1 MELDLI
7 EYDIDPRVKE
17 KLEEIIQML
26 LYKIS
31 AGVVMLS
38 DDAGRIVSIKGGGY
52 RETDAEF
59 LATLISG
66 IFGAAVEMGKIIN
79 MQDLE
84 ILQYESKNIDVVIKF
99 IPPRFLLGII
109 VKKDV
114 SIGTVRLFLKEASA
128 ILEKVLKDIKLVP
141 VREIKIDV
149 KDLEKKL
156 NEILGERS

>member
-7 EYDIDPRVKE
+7 EYDIDPKIKE
-17 KLEEIIQML
+17 KVDNIIHML

-38 DDAGRIVSIKGGGY
+38 DDAGRIISIKGGGFSD
-52 RETDAEF
+52 TDAEF

-66 IFGAAVEMGKIIN
+66 VFGAAVEMGKIIN
-79 MQDLE
+79 MQNLE
-84 ILQYESKNIDVVIKF
+84 ILQYESKNMDVVIKF
-99 IPPRFLLGII
+99 IPTRFLLGII

-128 ILEKVLKDIKLVP
+128 MLENVLKDIKLVP
-141 VREIKIDV
+141 IRQIKMDV
-149 KDLEKKL
+149 KELEKKL
-156 NEILGERS
+156 NEILGGA